1 MSEKTRQ
8 KKDGQDKNKDNQRMR
23 AADNDTDEKTAGK
36 KTSQEGKTKRLHKI
50 DSLRSGF
57 GDDET

>member
-23 AADNDTDEKTAGK
+23 AANNDTDEKTAGK
-36 KTSQEGKTKRLHKI
+36 TGREGNTKRSHKI
-50 DSLRSGF
+50 DSVRDEF
-57 GDDET
+57 GNDET